1 MARQIESQELI
12 SGLVAGGVEPV
23 EISLESMRGSV
34 DLIDPSDFTDRVQDY
49 SSSHKLLRD
58 RVEAVMSGLSRREK
72 TVLKMRF
79 GLEDGKSQTLRQVG
93 AAIGRSQSTAWRVQ
107 RDALQ
112 KLRQPSVAKPL
123 EDYLA

>member
-1 MARQIESQELI
+1 MERQIESRELI
-12 SGLVAGGVEPV
+12 SGLVEGGVEPV

-49 SSSHKLLRD
+49 SSSHNLLRD
-58 RVEAVMSGLSRREK
+58 QVEAVMSGLSRREK

-79 GLEDGKSQTLRQVG
+79 GLGDGKSQTLRQVG

-112 KLRQPSVAKPL
+112 KLRHPSVAKPL